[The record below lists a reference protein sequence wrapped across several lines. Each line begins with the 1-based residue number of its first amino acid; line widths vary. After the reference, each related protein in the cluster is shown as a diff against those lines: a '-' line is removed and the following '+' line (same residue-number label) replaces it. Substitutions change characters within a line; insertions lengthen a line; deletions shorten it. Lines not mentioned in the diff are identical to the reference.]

1 MNKQE
6 QRAVKRYLHDIKR
19 TLPVYRKMERR
30 FLSDIHSTIEEYAE
44 AGAVITTTTL
54 KMEFGEPKEQV
65 INYLTAKDGDT
76 LQKELSTSAYIRS
89 ILVLLT
95 LAIISLCFAGLCYEY
110 NIYRMANESQ
120 IAYTETEIG
129 ELPYSDWEDGN
140 PPGDAVLATEDTTET
155 TNKTEGNYK

>member
-19 TLPVYRKMERR
+19 TLPVYRKMERQ
-30 FLSDIHSTIEEYAE
+30 FLSDIRSTIEEYAE
-44 AGAVITTTTL
+44 TGAVITLTTL
-54 KMEFGEPKEQV
+54 KQEFGEPKDQV
-65 INYLTAKDGDT
+65 ITYLTSKDGET
-76 LQKELSTSAYIRS
+76 LQKDLSTSAYIRS
-89 ILVLLT
+89 TLVLLMIAILT
-95 LAIISLCFAGLCYEY
+95 LLFAGLCYEY

-120 IAYTETEIG
+120 LAYTETVIG

>member
-44 AGAVITTTTL
+44 TGAVITSTTL
-54 KMEFGEPKEQV
+54 RQEFGEPKDQV
-65 INYLTAKDGDT
+65 ILYLSSKDGKD
-76 LQKELSTSAYIRS
+76 LEKDLSVSACIRYTAYIIIIAVITTS
-89 ILVLLT
+89 FCFIYTTYKSYQHVLQ
-95 LAIISLCFAGLCYEY
+95 AD
-110 NIYRMANESQ
+110 

-129 ELPYSDWEDGN
+129 ELPYSEWEDGN
-140 PPGDAVLATEDTTET
+140 PPGDAVLPTEESTTTET
-155 TNKTEGNYK
+155 TN

>member
-44 AGAVITTTTL
+44 TGAVITSTTL
-54 KMEFGEPKEQV
+54 RQEFGEPKDQV
-65 INYLTAKDGDT
+65 ILYLSSKDGKD
-76 LQKELSTSAYIRS
+76 LEKDLSVSACIRYTAYIIIIAVITTS
-89 ILVLLT
+89 FCFIYTTYKSYQHVLQ
-95 LAIISLCFAGLCYEY
+95 AD
-110 NIYRMANESQ
+110 

-129 ELPYSDWEDGN
+129 ELPYSEWEDGN
-140 PPGDAVLATEDTTET
+140 PPGDAVLPTEELTTTET
-155 TNKTEGNYK
+155 TN

>member
-44 AGAVITTTTL
+44 TGAVITSTTL
-54 KMEFGEPKEQV
+54 RQEFGEPKDQV
-65 INYLTAKDGDT
+65 ILYLSSKDGKD
-76 LQKELSTSAYIRS
+76 LEKDLSVSACIRYTAYIIIIAVITTS
-89 ILVLLT
+89 FCFIYTTYKSYQHVLQT
-95 LAIISLCFAGLCYEY
+95 D
-110 NIYRMANESQ
+110 

-129 ELPYSDWEDGN
+129 ELPYSEWEDGN
-140 PPGDAVLATEDTTET
+140 PPGDAVLPTEELTTTET
-155 TNKTEGNYK
+155 TN